1 MADAAFDVFV
11 VFDVFDVFVVSV
23 ANILFLAMKRKL
35 SNFFATTMPLPRFLI
50 AQSNPGVASS
60 SSGGAE
66 WVKGGCKDAKM
77 HFEEKW
83 LMPRRKL
90 VKN

>member
-11 VFDVFDVFVVSV
+11 VFDVFDVSSRFGRNHFISR
-23 ANILFLAMKRKL
+23 NETKIEQ
-35 SNFFATTMPLPRFLI
+35 FFGSRMPLPRFLI

-60 SSGGAE
+60 SIGCVE

-83 LMPRRKL
+83 LMA
-90 VKN
+90 